1 MAVST
6 ESKTVAI
13 VAHIT
18 IIGWIIAVVMNS
30 NNKTEFASFYIRQ
43 TLVLNLILGFG
54 FGPFF
59 GKIIGLIA
67 FVFIILSLLYALGGN
82 KARLPLVGTY
92 FQDWFKGL

>member
-6 ESKTVAI
+6 ESKTIAVI
-13 VAHIT
+13 SHIT

-43 TLVLNLILGFG
+43 TLLLNLISVLSLTS
-54 FGPFF
+54 
-59 GKIIGLIA
+59 IIGRIIA
-67 FVFIILSLLYALGGN
+67 LVAFLFLILSLISALSGSKTESPFIGN
-82 KARLPLVGTY
+82 H